1 MEPHIP
7 PLYTTAESAH
17 APSVPL
23 GTRGANRGLV
33 VQTNGIGRRGRYGR
47 VAYAAALS
55 AGCLALA
62 GCVTDTTATRLNTT
76 DTASAPPSEQIAKV
90 TRTPKHHAATAVTF
104 KTLDSYSAVGLASWY
119 GADFNGRRTAN
130 GETFNM
136 NSLTA
141 AHPTL
146 PLHCSVRVTNLTNNR
161 SLVLRVN
168 DRGPY
173 VGHRL
178 IDVSA
183 KSAQLLGFYDR
194 GLARVKVEVVG
205 REP

>member
-1 MEPHIP
+1 M
-7 PLYTTAESAH
+7 
-17 APSVPL
+17 
-23 GTRGANRGLV
+23 
-33 VQTNGIGRRGRYGR
+33 NGVRRNGHFVR
-47 VAYAAALS
+47 VAYWVGLGAS
-55 AGCLALA
+55 CLALA
-62 GCVTDTTATRLNTT
+62 GCVTD
-76 DTASAPPSEQIAKV
+76 DVASRAGSDGGV
-90 TRTPKHHAATAVTF
+90 AATAPENPRVAKRLPAAPRHRAAATATPAIR
-104 KTLDSYSAVGLASWY
+104 KVASYSAVGLASWY
-119 GADFNGRRTAN
+119 GAGFHGRRTAA

-146 PLHCSVRVTNLTNNR
+146 PLPCNVRVTNLANHR

-194 GLARVKVEVVG
+194 GLAKVKVEYVG
-205 REP
+205 RAAALGVATP